1 MSIELGNKIKML
13 RKGKK
18 LTQFDLAEQ
27 LGLNRAT
34 ISNYEVG
41 RRNPSLPEL
50 KRIGEY
56 FGVGLDYFGV
66 APTDEVF
73 DLIAR
78 ARDVFNSEDVPK
90 EQKEALYKEIMK
102 LYLTL

>member
-1 MSIELGNKIKML
+1 MSVEIGNKIKML
-13 RKGKK
+13 RKSKRI
-18 LTQFDLAEQ
+18 TQFDLAEQ

-66 APTDEVF
+66 APTDDVF

-78 ARDVFNSEDVPK
+78 AKNVFESEDVPK

>member
-1 MSIELGNKIKML
+1 MAIDIGNKIKML
-13 RKGKK
+13 RKSKK
-18 LTQFDLAEQ
+18 LTQFDLAAQ
-27 LGLNRAT
+27 LKLNRAS
-34 ISNYEVG
+34 ISNYETG
-41 RRNPSLPEL
+41 RRNPSLSEL

-78 ARDVFNSEDVPK
+78 AKDVFESPDVPK

>member
-1 MSIELGNKIKML
+1 MSVSIGHKIKTL

-18 LTQFDLAEQ
+18 LTQFDLAAQ
-27 LGLNRAT
+27 LKLNRAS
-34 ISNYEVG
+34 ISNYETG
-41 RRNPSLPEL
+41 RRNPSLSEL

-78 ARDVFNSEDVPK
+78 AKDIFESEDVPT

>member
-1 MSIELGNKIKML
+1 ML
-13 RKGKK
+13 RKSKK
-18 LTQFDLAEQ
+18 ITQFDLAEQ
-27 LGLNRAT
+27 LKLNRAS
-34 ISNYEVG
+34 ISNYETG
-41 RRNPSLPEL
+41 RRTPSLNEL

-56 FGVGLDYFGV
+56 FGVSLDYFGV
-66 APTDEVF
+66 AATDEVF

-78 ARDVFNSEDVPK
+78 AKDVFESEDVPK

>member
-1 MSIELGNKIKML
+1 MSVNVGYKIKTL
-13 RKGKK
+13 RKSKK
-18 LTQFDLAEQ
+18 LTQFDLAAQ
-27 LGLNRAT
+27 LKLNRAS
-34 ISNYEVG
+34 ISNYETG
-41 RRNPSLPEL
+41 RRNPSLSEL

-78 ARDVFNSEDVPK
+78 AKDVFESEDVPQ
-90 EQKEALYKEIMK
+90 EQKENLYKEIMK
-102 LYLTL
+102 LYLNL

>member
-1 MSIELGNKIKML
+1 ML
-13 RKGKK
+13 RKSKK
-18 LTQFDLAEQ
+18 LTQFDLAAQ
-27 LGLNRAT
+27 LKLNRAS
-34 ISNYEVG
+34 ISNYETG
-41 RRNPSLPEL
+41 RRNPSLNEL

-73 DLIAR
+73 DLMAR
-78 ARDVFNSEDVPK
+78 AKDVFESPDVPK

>member
-1 MSIELGNKIKML
+1 MSVEIGNKIKML
-13 RKGKK
+13 RKSKK

-41 RRNPSLPEL
+41 RRNPSLSEL

-78 ARDVFNSEDVPK
+78 AKNIFDSEEVPK
-90 EQKEALYKEIMK
+90 EQKEELYKEIMR
-102 LYLTL
+102 LYLSI

>member
-1 MSIELGNKIKML
+1 MSIEIGNKIKML
-13 RKGKK
+13 RKGKR
-18 LTQFDLAEQ
+18 LTQFDLAAQ

-78 ARDVFNSEDVPK
+78 ARDVFNSEEVPK